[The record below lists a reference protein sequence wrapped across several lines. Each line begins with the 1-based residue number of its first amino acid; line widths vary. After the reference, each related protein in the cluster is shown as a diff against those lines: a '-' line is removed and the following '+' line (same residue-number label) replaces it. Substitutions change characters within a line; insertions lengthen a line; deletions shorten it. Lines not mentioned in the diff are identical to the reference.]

1 MKSHFEVEANSV
13 EKMYIQALASD
24 NPDERYQ
31 TVRKIKNMA
40 IGMKCK
46 KTTFVEEGLIERLLE
61 LMVQADTTIEFAVE
75 ATVILG
81 SLTRGEPE
89 VVDKLMNSQA
99 VPILCKGLCH
109 EDERLVIACLRSL
122 SRCFISKNISG
133 DLIYENANIITKL
146 VYLLTISSQ
155 TAEYVTN
162 ILKITCKTTSDQTTL
177 FDANIISALVPW
189 LNKKQVGILVPV
201 LECLSAILHGN
212 EMIANEV
219 LDGDYHGVSIEK
231 QLINL
236 ISSDRPDE
244 VQLAA
249 ADCLTKA
256 LCISTTEKCT
266 VKLERKIL
274 NVFVRLCQ
282 KDKPLRIRI
291 SAANGLAYLIEEDNE
306 LQAIAAISNH
316 LIKNISS
323 LLSLSSNK
331 KEEVRL
337 RAKEAALKVFA
348 SLSANDEKVRKQIV
362 DNCSKLMDNIHQA
375 INQNENVPL
384 QAAALQCLLSLSR
397 SVQQLRTTF
406 QDVKIWQPVITAL
419 KTSTSDDIISVSSS
433 VLCNLLLEFSP
444 CKDGLIDFGAL
455 DVLVALIKRNEI
467 PLQINGIWGI
477 MNLAYDAN
485 EDLKNKIVEVAG
497 IHNILSLLDSSD
509 VDVAVKAL
517 GVLRN
522 LLTEKEQ
529 DIDNLMNSHGKEIL
543 QAVKP
548 LALNDHLNE
557 RIKEQVLCL
566 LSNIANGCFAKNL
579 LMEDLETISK
589 VISYISSNVE
599 HLQVASVFCVTNLMR
614 STGNPAEI
622 SDRKVKL
629 RELGAEKQL
638 QTLLTTPNSNLF
650 DRVKQALQKFT

>member
-1 MKSHFEVEANSV
+1 
-13 EKMYIQALASD
+13 
-24 NPDERYQ
+24 
-31 TVRKIKNMA
+31 
-40 IGMKCK
+40 
-46 KTTFVEEGLIERLLE
+46 
-61 LMVQADTTIEFAVE
+61 
-75 ATVILG
+75 
-81 SLTRGEPE
+81 
-89 VVDKLMNSQA
+89 
-99 VPILCKGLCH
+99 
-109 EDERLVIACLRSL
+109 
-122 SRCFISKNISG
+122 
-133 DLIYENANIITKL
+133 
-146 VYLLTISSQ
+146 
-155 TAEYVTN
+155 
-162 ILKITCKTTSDQTTL
+162 
-177 FDANIISALVPW
+177 
-189 LNKKQVGILVPV
+189 
-201 LECLSAILHGN
+201 
-212 EMIANEV
+212 
-219 LDGDYHGVSIEK
+219 
-231 QLINL
+231 
-236 ISSDRPDE
+236 
-244 VQLAA
+244 
-249 ADCLTKA
+249 
-256 LCISTTEKCT
+256 
-266 VKLERKIL
+266 
-274 NVFVRLCQ
+274 
-282 KDKPLRIRI
+282 
-291 SAANGLAYLIEEDNE
+291 
-306 LQAIAAISNH
+306 
-316 LIKNISS
+316 
-323 LLSLSSNK
+323 
-331 KEEVRL
+331 
-337 RAKEAALKVFA
+337 
-348 SLSANDEKVRKQIV
+348 
-362 DNCSKLMDNIHQA
+362 
-375 INQNENVPL
+375 L

-529 DIDNLMNSHGKEIL
+529 DIDNLMNSHGKVIL